1 MSAVCGQEA
10 GAFTISGTMANQLA
24 IGALCQHRPHAVL
37 ADSSAHV
44 VNFEAGGLANLSG
57 ATVQS
62 VQPSNGLYLT
72 VDDVS
77 RHANVLVPSD
87 ANTWTRWEVCPT
99 KVISLEN
106 TAHGNVIPLDD
117 LRAIKEWAS
126 SHGVMVHID
135 GARIW
140 DAIASGRAGTL
151 AEIASC
157 TDTMTLS
164 FAKGVGAPIG
174 AMVVGSAE
182 VIQRVKRLRQSIGGG
197 VRKIG
202 MLAAAAREAVLEN
215 FGPGDVDTRGILGAA
230 HGMASAVARMWT
242 DRGGRLSRPTETN
255 MVWLDLESAGITPE
269 GINDLGMR
277 NGILVA
283 APRIILHHQI
293 CSKALASLEQMF
305 DDLLVRRQFEVSAGL
320 GHLSVQSKGCVQ
332 SMR

>member
-1 MSAVCGQEA
+1 
-10 GAFTISGTMANQLA
+10 
-24 IGALCQHRPHAVL
+24 
-37 ADSSAHV
+37 
-44 VNFEAGGLANLSG
+44 
-57 ATVQS
+57 
-62 VQPSNGLYLT
+62 
-72 VDDVS
+72 
-77 RHANVLVPSD
+77 
-87 ANTWTRWEVCPT
+87 
-99 KVISLEN
+99 
-106 TAHGNVIPLDD
+106 
-117 LRAIKEWAS
+117 
-126 SHGVMVHID
+126 
-135 GARIW
+135 
-140 DAIASGRAGTL
+140 
-151 AEIASC
+151 
-157 TDTMTLS
+157 
-164 FAKGVGAPIG
+164 
-174 AMVVGSAE
+174 
-182 VIQRVKRLRQSIGGG
+182 

-269 GINDLGMR
+269 GINNLGMR